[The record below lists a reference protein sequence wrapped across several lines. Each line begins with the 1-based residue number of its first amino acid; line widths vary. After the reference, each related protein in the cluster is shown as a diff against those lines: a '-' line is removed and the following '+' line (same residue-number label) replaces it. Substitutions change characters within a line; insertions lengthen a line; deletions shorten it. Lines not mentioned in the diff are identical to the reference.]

1 MSRSGPAWRLRPSL
15 LALLVALSVSAQAQ
29 SAQPPLPAPGGEGA
43 AVTAP
48 DPARGEAPE
57 APAEGPAAASAG
69 AAPTED
75 PAEASRRRQREAL
88 EQFSEEDSARL
99 TKEEPGMGWVMFQTF
114 LALGIVLLLVY
125 LTLNYGVRR
134 MMGLRLPTGLAGL
147 RLVDVVERV
156 PLDQKR
162 AMYVV
167 KVAGEYL
174 LIGGTDGGLNLL
186 SKIDGEEVARLQR
199 EKAAQ
204 PPPALS
210 PFLQK
215 LLSRRDGTPPKT
227 G

>member
-1 MSRSGPAWRLRPSL
+1 MSRRSGLAWRLRPGISALL
-15 LALLVALSVSAQAQ
+15 LALPLSTFAQSAPPPAEPAAAVDGGPSGDAQAQ
-29 SAQPPLPAPGGEGA
+29 
-43 AVTAP
+43 
-48 DPARGEAPE
+48 
-57 APAEGPAAASAG
+57 
-69 AAPTED
+69 AAPVVD
-75 PAEASRRRQREAL
+75 PAEESRRRREEAMA
-88 EQFSEEDSARL
+88 QFSDEERL
-99 TKEEPGMGWVMFQTF
+99 RMSKEEPGMGWVVFQTF
-114 LALGIVLLLVY
+114 VALGIVILLVY

-134 MMGLRLPTGLAGL
+134 MMGLRLPTGLAGV

-156 PLDQKR
+156 PLDQKK

-174 LIGGTDGGLNLL
+174 LIGGTDGGLSLL
-186 SKIDGEEVARLQR
+186 SKIDPEEVARLQR

-204 PPPALS
+204 PPAQLS